1 MQKRVLSLILSVI
14 IFCIFCPSCKTAGD
28 DIDIR
33 GEWSFAA
40 AYFSIY
46 KTGTIVFKG
55 GSESAGT
62 VIQGIG
68 SGTWTVNDKQI
79 NFSITYIENILG
91 KTLFTFTGTF
101 KNENLMSGTFTVVY
115 LDVDNRT
122 FGGDW
127 EANR

>member
-1 MQKRVLSLILSVI
+1 MKNLFTLVSIILLFLIL
-14 IFCIFCPSCKTAGD
+14 PYCKTAGD

-33 GEWSFAA
+33 GEWSFIA
-40 AYFSIY
+40 AYGQLY
-46 KTGTIVFKG
+46 QAGPIVFKG

-62 VIQGIG
+62 LIQEGG

-79 NFSITYIENILG
+79 NFSITYVETAIGES
-91 KTLFTFTGTF
+91 LFTFTGTIRD
-101 KNENLMSGTFTVVY
+101 ENFMSGTFTVVY